1 MAKHDTHIV
10 GIDIGTSKISVIIA
24 KLLSSGEIEIV
35 GIGKCDSR
43 GMRRGSIS
51 NLKEVE
57 GSIKS
62 AVHEAESMSGYSIQS
77 AFVSVG
83 GCYLNSINSRGVIAI
98 DSKDKPISHAHV
110 QRVLQSASTITI
122 SGDQKIFHTIPQEFI
137 VDDQDGISDPTG
149 MFGQRLETNVHILTA
164 SVTSLQNIGTVVH
177 NSGIEIA
184 NGLQGFVFNLLA
196 DSLAVLTPEE
206 MELGVALINIG
217 HGTTGIAIFEKG
229 AICHS
234 HIIPIGGEHFTND
247 LSVGLKTGT
256 LDAEII
262 KKKYGCALS
271 SMVGEDEMV
280 EVSTASQKKTAV
292 VPRMRVAE
300 ILEPRCEELFQLLYE
315 NIRDAKLIKTVNSG
329 LVLTG
334 GGALLPGV
342 SEVAEKI
349 FDHHTR
355 IGEPMGISGLT
366 NLVGNP
372 IFSTSVGLVLYG
384 AKSIESGRM
393 SGKKGFFSKTFGK
406 FFEFFE

>member
-1 MAKHDTHIV
+1 MAKHDLHVV

-24 KLLSSGEIEIV
+24 KLLDTGEIEIV
-35 GIGKCDSR
+35 GMGKSEAK

-57 GSIKS
+57 GSIKN
-62 AVHEAESMSGYSIQS
+62 AVLEAESMSGYSIQN
-77 AFVSVG
+77 AYVSVG
-83 GCYLNSINSRGVIAI
+83 GCYLNSINSRGVVAI
-98 DSKDKPISHAHV
+98 GSKDKTINHSDV
-110 QRVLQSASTITI
+110 QRVLQSSSSITL

-137 VDDQDGISDPTG
+137 VDDQDGISDPAG
-149 MFGQRLETNVHILTA
+149 MFGQRLEANVHILTA
-164 SVTSLQNIGTVVH
+164 SVTSLQNIGTVIH
-177 NSGIEIA
+177 NCGIEVA
-184 NGLQGFVFNLLA
+184 GFVFNLLA
-196 DSLAVLTPEE
+196 DSFSVLTPEE

-217 HGTTGIAIFEKG
+217 HGTTGIAVFEKG

-256 LDAEII
+256 LDAEIV
-262 KKKYGCALS
+262 KKKYGCALA

-280 EVSTASQKKTAV
+280 EVSTASQKKSVV
-292 VPRMRVAE
+292 VPKIRIAE

-315 NIRDAKLIKTVNSG
+315 NIRDAKLIKAVNSG

-334 GGALLPGV
+334 GGALLPGAA
-342 SEVAEKI
+342 EIAEKI

-366 NLVGNP
+366 NLVGSP
-372 IFSTSVGLVLYG
+372 IFSTSVGLVTYG
-384 AKSIESGRM
+384 AKSIEKQKF
-393 SGKKGFFSKTFGK
+393 SGKKGFFSKIFGK
-406 FFEFFE
+406 IFEYME

>member
-10 GIDIGTSKISVIIA
+10 GIDIGTSKIGVIIA
-24 KLLSSGEIEIV
+24 KLLDSGEIEIV
-35 GIGKCDSR
+35 GMGKSDAK

-62 AVHEAESMSGYSIQS
+62 AVLEAESMSGYSIQN
-77 AFVSVG
+77 AFISVG
-83 GCYLNSINSRGVIAI
+83 GCYLNSINSRGVVAI
-98 DSKDKPISHAHV
+98 GSKDKIINHTDV
-110 QRVLQSASTITI
+110 NRVLQSSSSITL

-137 VDDQDGISDPTG
+137 VDDQDGISDPAG
-149 MFGQRLETNVHILTA
+149 MFGQRLEANVHILTA
-164 SVTSLQNIGTVVH
+164 SVTSLQNIGTVIH
-177 NSGIEIA
+177 NSGIEVA
-184 NGLQGFVFNLLA
+184 GFVFNLLA
-196 DSLAVLTPEE
+196 DSYSVLTPEE

-217 HGTTGIAIFEKG
+217 HGTTGIAVFEKG

-256 LDAEII
+256 LDAEIV

-271 SMVGEDEMV
+271 SMVSEDEMV
-280 EVSTASQKKTAV
+280 EVSTASQKKSIV
-292 VPRMRVAE
+292 VPKIRVAE
-300 ILEPRCEELFQLLYE
+300 ILEPRCEELLQLLYE
-315 NIRDAKLIKTVNSG
+315 NIRDAKLIKAVNSG

-342 SEVAEKI
+342 TDIAEKI

-366 NLVGNP
+366 NLVGTP
-372 IFSTSVGLVLYG
+372 IFSTSVGLVIYG
-384 AKSIESGRM
+384 ARSFESGKL
-393 SGKKGFFSKTFGK
+393 SGKKGFFSRTFGK
-406 FFEFFE
+406 LFEYFE

>member
-1 MAKHDTHIV
+1 MAKHDAHVV

-24 KLLSSGEIEIV
+24 KLLPSGELEII
-35 GIGKCDSR
+35 GIGKSDAR

-62 AVHEAESMSGYSIQS
+62 AVHEAESMSGFSIQN

-98 DSKDKPISHAHV
+98 ESKDKPITHAHV

-137 VDDQDGISDPTG
+137 VDDQDGISDPAG

-177 NSGIEIA
+177 NSGIEVA
-184 NGLQGFVFNLLA
+184 GFVFNLLA
-196 DSLAVLTPEE
+196 DSYSVLTPEE

-280 EVSTASQKKTAV
+280 EVSTASQKKTVV
-292 VPRMRVAE
+292 VPRIRVAE

-315 NIRDAKLIKTVNSG
+315 NIRDAKLVKTVNSG

-334 GGALLPGV
+334 GGSLLPGV
-342 SEVAEKI
+342 TEVAEKI

-355 IGEPMGISGLT
+355 IGEPMGVSGLT
-366 NLVGNP
+366 NLIGSP
-372 IFSTSVGLVLYG
+372 IFSTPVGLVLYG
-384 AKSIESGRM
+384 ARSIESGRL
-393 SGKKGFFSKTFGK
+393 SAKKGFFSKTLGK
-406 FFEFFE
+406 LFEYFE